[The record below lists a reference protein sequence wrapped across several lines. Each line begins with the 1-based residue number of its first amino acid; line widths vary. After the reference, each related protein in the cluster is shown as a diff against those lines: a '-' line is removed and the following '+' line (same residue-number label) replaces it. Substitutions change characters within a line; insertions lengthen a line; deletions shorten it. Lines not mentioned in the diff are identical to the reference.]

1 MRKQSGNFLLQ
12 ALLALTLVFA
22 FLPFLADRLSSR
34 DMNAKLY
41 SVKELV
47 DTAQTAARIYL
58 TENKDSLPYKTH
70 IYSDADGSDKNF
82 VSTLTSYGLSF
93 GFNPKTIFNQDIDFI
108 IDKQKDADGQPVID
122 AYLKVTQG
130 NMSKFQLAELTRMI
144 GVYAIRN
151 DDSIKIYVPINEA
164 VEYQEV
170 VLRNDPTQVFATDL
184 DMNNYSIEGFSR
196 LDVNTANVHES
207 QFTNL
212 TFENNVT
219 IGNLTVS
226 GNVTYDKELEIKNGT
241 LTVNGILSNIGNV
254 GKYGLSSNLET
265 NDAVVKSFTGGGSV
279 YARKWSIASDVSA
292 DKLGVS
298 TENLNLHNTTL
309 KGVLETE
316 TIYVSTIK
324 DQHDFESQNA
334 NNVNPGELMTFSDF
348 KIFGFNWETMPI
360 IKYRYGYNT
369 NPGTESCKD
378 IIQNWVEVKNVP
390 STSVIGMI
398 LCKYIMLERLERRI
412 KAYFCY
418 QSGVCK

>member
-1 MRKQSGNFLLQ
+1 M
-12 ALLALTLVFA
+12 
-22 FLPFLADRLSSR
+22 
-34 DMNAKLY
+34 
-41 SVKELV
+41 
-47 DTAQTAARIYL
+47 
-58 TENKDSLPYKTH
+58 
-70 IYSDADGSDKNF
+70 
-82 VSTLTSYGLSF
+82 
-93 GFNPKTIFNQDIDFI
+93 
-108 IDKQKDADGQPVID
+108 
-122 AYLKVTQG
+122 
-130 NMSKFQLAELTRMI
+130 
-144 GVYAIRN
+144 
-151 DDSIKIYVPINEA
+151 
-164 VEYQEV
+164 
-170 VLRNDPTQVFATDL
+170 LRNDPTQVFATDL

-418 QSGVCK
+418 QRGVCK